1 MERLP
6 NVVRFLGATFFPFIS
21 AFVTTATIDEVVFL
35 NLYRVTFHKLALQS
49 KQARIVSVADV
60 QFLLLVNDAVVLVS
74 HKFVL

>member
-1 MERLP
+1 M
-6 NVVRFLGATFFPFIS
+6 RFLGATFFPFIS
-21 AFVTTATIDEVVFL
+21 AFVTTITIDEVIFL

-74 HKFVL
+74 NKFVL